1 MTDDVRFSEAQY
13 AFKAAVRRAVTMA
26 GGCTAAATITRVDG
40 ARLSRYG
47 NIHDASFAPID
58 VAQQLDEAAG
68 DHVILRAWADLA
80 GFDLVPREASRVI
93 CADVTRQAGEI
104 AKDAGELV
112 STAIEA
118 AADGGLTPNE
128 AMRIDSEAAD
138 VQERVVLLRTT
149 ARKAMGR

>member
-1 MTDDVRFSEAQY
+1 MIPGQRFSDAQY
-13 AFKAAVRRAVTMA
+13 ALKAATRRAVTMA
-26 GGCTAAATITRVDG
+26 GGCTALANTTRVDA

-47 NIHDASFAPID
+47 NIHEMSFAPID

-80 GFDLVPREASRVI
+80 GFDLVPREASKAI

-118 AADGGLTPNE
+118 AADGSLTPNE
-128 AMRIDSEAAD
+128 SIRIDNEAAD
-138 VQERVVLLRTT
+138 VQERVVQLRTT
-149 ARKAMGR
+149 VRKAMGR